1 MQKDF
6 SKDTRSYGLLMD
18 QSRDGIVILDRQGN
32 VVESNRKF
40 ADMLSYAPEEMIGL
54 NVKDWDTAIAA
65 DDLEGMME
73 RVDEHGDFFE
83 TRHRRKDGSTYDVE
97 ISTNA
102 AWFGNEKL
110 IFCVCRDIT
119 ERKKHEEQLRI
130 SNQRLESLLQIT
142 QNMNMRMELG
152 QLMQL
157 IVDNA
162 VRVTGLDTSAIYLM
176 QDDEHIRLEAT
187 TPALPDDFP
196 EHLRLA
202 GLKDHPHLARAI
214 QTRQPVIMQDTA
226 KANLTAAEK
235 DIVGMR
241 KLRSNL
247 YLPIYFREKTVGAL
261 IISSCEKPF
270 HFSNEDIALLQGF
283 AGEAAKIIDNIRNH
297 EDLRTHAME
306 LERQNAERASLIN
319 DLRLAKEK
327 AEESDRLKS
336 AFLQNLSHEVR
347 TPLNGIVGFSELL
360 KEYEISD
367 AERAQYADIV
377 IERSWQLT
385 SIINDILTISSIETR
400 QERLYEENFNLDTL
414 LKNQIEVFSEEA
426 ANKNIRLTLD
436 NELDSAEAEMHAD
449 KSKLLQILNNLLTNA
464 LKFTV
469 EGEVRLGCRKKDEQL
484 EFSVRDT
491 GMGIDSDKLD
501 LIFERFAQADDNIRS
516 NFGGTG
522 LGLSICKG
530 FAEVMGGRIWAESTP
545 GEGSTFYLTLP
556 FRASQKA
563 HAPDFPVY
571 EHISAESGMTILVA
585 EDEESNFMFLNALLN
600 KLGADVIRAHNGQEA
615 IDICKNEAIDIVLM
629 DIKMPQLNGD
639 VAAREIRKFKP
650 DLPIIAQT
658 AHAMQSDVAH
668 YGEVFDDYITKPFTK
683 KKLVGVINSNS
694 K

>member
-1 MQKDF
+1 ME
-6 SKDTRSYGLLMD
+6 
-18 QSRDGIVILDRQGN
+18 QSRDGIVILDRQGD

-40 ADMLSYAPEEMIGL
+40 ADMLRYAPEEMSGL
-54 NVKDWDTAIAA
+54 NVKDWDSAIST
-65 DDLEGMME
+65 DDLEGMIE
-73 RVDEHGDFFE
+73 QVDEQGDFFE
-83 TRHRRKDGSTYDVE
+83 TKHIRKDGSTYDVE

-102 AWFGNEKL
+102 AWFGDRKL

-130 SNQRLESLLQIT
+130 SNQRLESFLQIT
-142 QNMNMRMELG
+142 QTMNMTMELG

-162 VRVTGLDTSAIYLM
+162 VRVTGLDTSAIYLV
-176 QDDEHIRLEAT
+176 QHDEHIRLEAT

-196 EHLRLA
+196 EHFRLA

-226 KANLTAAEK
+226 KANLTAAEQE
-235 DIVGMR
+235 IVRMR

-261 IISSCEKPF
+261 IISSFKKPF
-270 HFSNEDIALLQGF
+270 HFSNEDIALLQGY
-283 AGEAAKIIDNIRNH
+283 AGQAAKIIDNIRNH
-297 EDLRTHAME
+297 EDLRKHAME

-360 KEYEISD
+360 KEYGISD

-400 QERLYEENFNLDTL
+400 QERLYEENFNLDAL

-436 NELDSAEAEMHAD
+436 NELDSAEAEVHAD

-484 EFSVRDT
+484 EFSVQDN
-491 GMGIDSDKLD
+491 GIGIDSDKLD

-516 NFGGTG
+516 NYGGTG

-530 FAEVMGGRIWAESTP
+530 FAEVMGGHIWAESTP

-556 FRASQKA
+556 FRPSQEASVS
-563 HAPDFPVY
+563 DSLVY
-571 EHISAESGMTILVA
+571 EHINAESGMTILVA
-585 EDEESNFMFLNALLN
+585 EDEESNFLFLNALLN

-615 IDICKNEAIDIVLM
+615 IDICKNEVIDLVLM
-629 DIKMPQLNGD
+629 DIKMPILNGD
-639 VAAREIRKFKP
+639 VAANEIRKFKP

-658 AHAMQSDVAH
+658 AHAIQSDLAQ

-683 KKLVGVINSNS
+683 KKLVGVINSHS